1 MTVNQETID
10 KILDFIKQYT
20 ETEGIAPSLKEIAV
34 GCYISYGTVVRY
46 LDILQAQGVIKR
58 DANKARS
65 VRIIQQQSE
74 KGSNYRS

>member
-20 ETEGIAPSLKEIAV
+20 ETEGIAPSLKEIAS